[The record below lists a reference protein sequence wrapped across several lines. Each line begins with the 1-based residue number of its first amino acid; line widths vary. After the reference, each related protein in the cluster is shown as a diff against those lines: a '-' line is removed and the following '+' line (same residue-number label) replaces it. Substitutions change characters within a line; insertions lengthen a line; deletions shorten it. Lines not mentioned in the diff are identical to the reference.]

1 MNKTQKIILL
11 ILSAALAMAVFAGCG
26 DTKIDQSKE
35 VSVTLDAYIASISYT
50 EKDESGT
57 STEYYTSS
65 ITMSGHPGQTV
76 SAVLD
81 KTSLSD
87 FKLVCEDDVFEGWIV
102 YNEQVTVD
110 SDGFE
115 MVTFERAQDELLSDK
130 QMRSYKLGENNVT
143 FVAKWKGIPNDE
155 YVDMYEGTGDDF
167 EDDDPYSGYYL
178 SLIANGGVIYMG
190 ESEPYDDI
198 ALGGY
203 ALLTDETLN
212 AAIDDKI
219 VKVEKDRA
227 TFDGWKIYTAN
238 DYDIVY
244 EEPKNLA
251 ANEICIYLGSEIYG
265 YQVLKDYELYGEN
278 LTTEEMINI
287 QCEDVHYFVIAS
299 WK

>member
-1 MNKTQKIILL
+1 MNKTKTITLL
-11 ILSAALAMAVFAGCG
+11 ITALLALSVFVGCG
-26 DTKIDQSKE
+26 DKKIDESKE
-35 VSVTLDAYIASISYT
+35 IFVTLDGYIASINYT
-50 EKDESGT
+50 EKNESGT
-57 STEYYTSS
+57 STEYCTSS

-76 SAVLD
+76 SAVLKSASMD
-81 KTSLSD
+81 D

-115 MVTFERAQDELLSDK
+115 MITFERAQDELLSDK
-130 QMRSYKLGENNVT
+130 QMRSYKPGENNVT
-143 FVAKWKGIPNDE
+143 FVAKWQGVPDE
-155 YVDMYEGTGDDF
+155 EYCDMYENSGDSFD
-167 EDDDPYSGYYL
+167 DDDPYSGYYL
-178 SLIANGGVIYMG
+178 SLISNGGVIYMG

-219 VKVEKDRA
+219 VKVEKDGA

-251 ANEICIYLGSEIYG
+251 ANEICIYLGNEIYG

-278 LTTEEMINI
+278 ITTEEMINI

>member
-1 MNKTQKIILL
+1 
-11 ILSAALAMAVFAGCG
+11 
-26 DTKIDQSKE
+26 
-35 VSVTLDAYIASISYT
+35 
-50 EKDESGT
+50 
-57 STEYYTSS
+57 
-65 ITMSGHPGQTV
+65 
-76 SAVLD
+76 
-81 KTSLSD
+81 
-87 FKLVCEDDVFEGWIV
+87 
-102 YNEQVTVD
+102 
-110 SDGFE
+110 
-115 MVTFERAQDELLSDK
+115 
-130 QMRSYKLGENNVT
+130 
-143 FVAKWKGIPNDE
+143 
-155 YVDMYEGTGDDF
+155 
-167 EDDDPYSGYYL
+167 
-178 SLIANGGVIYMG
+178 MG

-219 VKVEKDRA
+219 AKVEKDGA
-227 TFDGWKIYTAN
+227 SFDGWKIYTAN

-278 LTTEEMINI
+278 VTTEEMINI

>member
-1 MNKTQKIILL
+1 MNKTKTIILL
-11 ILSAALAMAVFAGCG
+11 IAAVLALSVFVGCG
-26 DTKIDQSKE
+26 DEKIDESKE

-76 SAVLD
+76 AAVLKSASMD
-81 KTSLSD
+81 D

-115 MVTFERAQDELLSDK
+115 MITFERAQDELLSDK
-130 QMRSYKLGENNVT
+130 QMRSYKPRENNVT
-143 FVAKWKGIPNDE
+143 FVAKWQGVPDE
-155 YVDMYEGTGDDF
+155 EYCDMYENSGDDF
-167 EDDDPYSGYYL
+167 DDDDPYNGYYL
-178 SLIANGGVIYMG
+178 SLIANGGVIYIG

-212 AAIDDKI
+212 TAIDDKI
-219 VKVEKDRA
+219 VKIEKDGA

-251 ANEICIYLGSEIYG
+251 ASEICIYLGSEIYG

-278 LTTEEMINI
+278 VTTEEMINI
-287 QCEDVHYFVIAS
+287 QCEDMHYFVIAS